1 MNKHQLCAALL
12 AAALAAGSVPAAF
25 AVDGAAAVTSSAADS
40 IASGRLADLDTLL
53 QTLESKHPNLYTQH
67 TKAEFDAKRAEIE
80 QNLAAMSDFDFA
92 IALSEL
98 VALVG
103 DSHTMVSI
111 GTALGQS
118 ARFLPLNLA
127 PMGDGL
133 VITGLPAEYAEFL
146 GGTLS
151 AINGI
156 PLEQVEERISPM
168 LSADNDA
175 RRHRQ
180 FYGTFY
186 VYEILQHYGIADQPE
201 DIRLTVRTAD
211 GTRDMVVDAI
221 DSTALQAV
229 DVVRLE
235 RDAVPATAADSSQ
248 IYFMKPLD
256 ARTLY
261 IQYNSCQQDPTLS
274 MEDFAEQVRQSIEQN
289 GYDRVI
295 VDLRNNG
302 GGSDGVIMPLYY
314 LLAEKHEQDGVALY
328 TLIGD
333 STFSSALI
341 NAVEFKAAGAT
352 LVGTP
357 TGGSVDHFGE
367 VSSFTLPNS
376 GLAVQ
381 YSNNFFDLGS
391 MLDAAK
397 PYGTE
402 SLLPDIEAPQT
413 LADYL
418 AGKDTAV
425 ETILARTDD
434 AGQPQTALTRAA
446 LATALGRDYAA
457 QTGQGIQTQ
466 QPPFADVSVFHYAA
480 PYIGWAQAAG
490 LLYGDS
496 NEVFAPD
503 RAVTRAELAAVLTR
517 YAALCGKELT
527 AKPAAPTDADAIA
540 AWARDAACQLAGA
553 GVLPL
558 ESGKFQPAQTVSR
571 TDFDAILANFTAALT

>member
-12 AAALAAGSVPAAF
+12 AAALAAGSVPAAL
-25 AVDGAAAVTSSAADS
+25 AVDGAAAVTSSVADS
-40 IASGRLADLDTLL
+40 VASGRLADLDTLL

-103 DSHTMVSI
+103 DSHTGVNI
-111 GTALGQS
+111 GVFAETLH
-118 ARFLPLNLA
+118 FLPLNLSSMA
-127 PMGDGL
+127 EGL
-133 VITGLPAEYAEFL
+133 VITGLPAAYQDYL
-146 GGTLS
+146 GGVLT
-151 AINGI
+151 AVNGI
-156 PLEQVEERISPM
+156 PMDQLEKRLSPM
-168 LSADNDA
+168 LGSDNA
-175 RRHRQ
+175 AYLHRQ

-211 GTRDMVVDAI
+211 GTRDMVVDAL
-221 DSTALQAV
+221 DSAGLQNV
-229 DVVRLE
+229 EVVRLE

-248 IYFMKPLD
+248 IYFMKPLN

-402 SLLPDIEAPQT
+402 SLPPDIEAPQT

-446 LATALGRDYAA
+446 LAAALGRDYAA

-480 PYIGWAQAAG
+480 PYIGWAQAVG

-553 GVLPL
+553 RVLPL
-558 ESGKFQPAQTVSR
+558 ESGKFQPSQTVSR